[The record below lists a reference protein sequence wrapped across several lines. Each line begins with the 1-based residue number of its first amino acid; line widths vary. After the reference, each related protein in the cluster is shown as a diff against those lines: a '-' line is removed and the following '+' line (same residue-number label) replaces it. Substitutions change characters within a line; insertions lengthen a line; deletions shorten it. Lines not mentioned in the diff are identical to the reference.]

1 MNVRKHILYSKRNV
15 VYFLLFEILI
25 VLIYSLTVVM
35 TFSSREMIFDET
47 EMQLKNQSSVTEG
60 NYLDTSYTDSEA
72 VVTPAFQLQKGIYY
86 IEAFFA
92 RQGIVRAGLLYDTP
106 RNGKELVDNDEFIV
120 NPDKQVIS
128 YRVKIHDD
136 SKIRFK
142 LRLTGDA
149 VDGDY
154 IHLLKVHIVTSKL
167 TCVYRIFWL
176 IALLVLLDMI
186 LWGYVRYYTKWEA
199 ERKTVFLVLALT
211 AFFVSLPLFRSGL
224 NEGVD
229 LVFHLSR
236 LEGIYRSWNR
246 GGVFQF
252 PVRIQPGWLD
262 GYGYAVSVFYGDIF
276 MYFPAFLR
284 VIGFSLEEA
293 YKVYLGIINIATVFI
308 SFYAFRKITRD
319 DVAAMTGSVLYAGG
333 MRVTLMYSVV
343 LGGVSGMTFY
353 PLIVAGFYLLFTE
366 DIASGEYKKIWIL
379 LTAGFT
385 GILMTHMISCLII
398 GLYSVLLCIVMLK
411 KVLRRNTFV
420 ELLKAAGAAV
430 LLSLWYLVPFV
441 QYMLGE
447 KLRINSK
454 IAKDVRIEDYYAAL
468 EDFTQEGTN
477 LCNLFTDHNTLGF
490 ALIVVILLFTVTIPV
505 QGKGKQIKYCRN
517 FALLALLTVM
527 VGTDLFPVV
536 AIARRS
542 VILTKF
548 FQTIQYQFRFM
559 SVAAVMLACFA
570 ALFFASGVFERKNLY
585 WIAGLICCITLYQD
599 MQYYTTLSFDKIY
612 LDGVALEAR
621 TNKNIYSYTVGN
633 GEYLPVNTKTTA
645 LTSELEFVGDLE
657 VDQIERDGLSFKINV
672 QNKGDEAGEV
682 LFPILYYGGYQ
693 AKDCGSREQLGTVS
707 GDNGRVAVKI
717 PSGYRGKLQVGFHEP
732 LLWRIAE
739 GISLITLLSIAVY
752 IQKPDRIKRISK
764 KYMQKR
770 HMQA

>member
-154 IHLLKVHIVTSKL
+154 IQLLKVHIVTSKL

-246 GGVFQF
+246 GGGFQF

-385 GILMTHMISCLII
+385 GILMTHMVSCLII

-517 FALLALLTVM
+517 FALLALFTVM
-527 VGTDLFPVV
+527 VCTDLFPVV
-536 AIARRS
+536 AIARQS

-657 VDQIERDGLSFKINV
+657 VDQIERDGLSFNINV

-693 AKDCGSREQLGTVS
+693 AKDCGSREQLETVS

-732 LLWRIAE
+732 RLWRIAE

>member
-1 MNVRKHILYSKRNV
+1 MRAGKHLVCFKWNVI
-15 VYFLLFEILI
+15 YFLMFELLV
-25 VLIYSLTVVM
+25 VLIYGLAAVM
-35 TFSSREMIFDET
+35 TFSGRELAFEEK
-47 EMQLKNQSSVTEG
+47 EMQLKNQSSMTPG
-60 NYLDTSYTDSEA
+60 NYLDISYTGSEA

-86 IEAFFA
+86 IEASFA
-92 RQGIVRAGLLYDTP
+92 RQGIVMAGLLYDTP

-149 VDGDY
+149 ADGDY
-154 IHLLKVHIVTSKL
+154 IQLLKVRVVTSKL
-167 TCVYRIFWL
+167 TCVYRIFCL
-176 IALLVLLDMI
+176 IAFLILLDMI
-186 LWGYVRYYTKWEA
+186 LWGYVRYYAKWET
-199 ERKTVFLVLALT
+199 ERKTVFLGLALT
-211 AFFVSLPLFRSGL
+211 AFFVSLPLFCSGL

-246 GGVFQF
+246 GGEFQF
-252 PVRIQPGWLD
+252 PVRIQPGWMD

-284 VIGFSLEEA
+284 VVGFSLEEA
-293 YKVYLGIINIATVFI
+293 YKTYLGIVNIATVFI
-308 SFYAFRKITRD
+308 SFYAFKKITRD

-343 LGGVSGMTFY
+343 LGSVSGMTFY

-366 DIASGEYKKIWIL
+366 DTASGEYKRIWIL

-385 GILMTHMISCLII
+385 GILMTHMISCLMI
-398 GLYSVLLCIVMLK
+398 GLYSVMLCIVMLK

-430 LLSLWYLVPFV
+430 LLSLWYLIPFV

-447 KLRINSK
+447 KLRINSN
-454 IAKDVRIEDYYAAL
+454 IAKDVQIEDYYAAL
-468 EDFTQEGTN
+468 EDFAQEGRN
-477 LCNLFTDHNTLGF
+477 LYNLFMDHNTLGF
-490 ALIVVILLFTVTIPV
+490 ALIVVILLYAVTIPV

-517 FALLALLTVM
+517 FALLTLFTVL
-527 VGTDLFPVV
+527 VCTDLFPVV

-548 FQTIQYQFRFM
+548 FQTIQYQFRLM

-570 ALFFASGVFERKNLY
+570 ALFFASGVFDRKNLY
-585 WIAGLICCITLYQD
+585 WIAGMICCITLYQD
-599 MQYYTTLSFDKIY
+599 MQYYETLSFDKIY
-612 LDGVALEAR
+612 LDGIALEAR
-621 TNKNIYSYTVGN
+621 TDKNIYSYTVGN
-633 GEYLPVNTKTTA
+633 GEYLPVDTQTTA
-645 LTSELEFVGDLE
+645 FTSEVEYEGDM
-657 VDQIERDGLSFKINV
+657 VIDWIERDSLSFEINV
-672 QNKGDEAGEV
+672 ENKGGEEGEI
-682 LFPILYYGGYQ
+682 LFPILYYGGYK
-693 AKDCGSREQLGTVS
+693 AKDCGSRAQLETMS

-717 PSGYRGKLQVGFHEP
+717 PSGYRGKIHVGFHEP

-739 GISLITLLSIAVY
+739 GISLITLVCIAVY
-752 IQKPDRIKRISK
+752 IQKPDMIRRIRK
-764 KYMQKR
+764 KICAKK
-770 HMQA
+770 HI

>member
-1 MNVRKHILYSKRNV
+1 MES
-15 VYFLLFEILI
+15 
-25 VLIYSLTVVM
+25 
-35 TFSSREMIFDET
+35 
-47 EMQLKNQSSVTEG
+47 
-60 NYLDTSYTDSEA
+60 
-72 VVTPAFQLQKGIYY
+72 
-86 IEAFFA
+86 
-92 RQGIVRAGLLYDTP
+92 
-106 RNGKELVDNDEFIV
+106 
-120 NPDKQVIS
+120 
-128 YRVKIHDD
+128 
-136 SKIRFK
+136 
-142 LRLTGDA
+142 
-149 VDGDY
+149 
-154 IHLLKVHIVTSKL
+154 
-167 TCVYRIFWL
+167 
-176 IALLVLLDMI
+176 
-186 LWGYVRYYTKWEA
+186 
-199 ERKTVFLVLALT
+199 
-211 AFFVSLPLFRSGL
+211 
-224 NEGVD
+224 
-229 LVFHLSR
+229 
-236 LEGIYRSWNR
+236 

-517 FALLALLTVM
+517 FALLALFTVM
-527 VGTDLFPVV
+527 VCTDLLPVV

>member
-517 FALLALLTVM
+517 FALLALFTVM
-527 VGTDLFPVV
+527 VCTDLFPVV

-657 VDQIERDGLSFKINV
+657 VDQIERDVLSFKINV

>member
-1 MNVRKHILYSKRNV
+1 MNVRKHILYSRRNV
-15 VYFLLFEILI
+15 LYFLLFEILI

-35 TFSSREMIFDET
+35 TFSGRELVFDET
-47 EMQLKNQSSVTEG
+47 EMQLKNQSSMTEG
-60 NYLDTSYTDSEA
+60 NYLDISYTDSEA

-154 IHLLKVHIVTSKL
+154 IQLLKVRVVTSKL
-167 TCVYRIFWL
+167 TCVYRIFCL
-176 IALLVLLDMI
+176 VAFLVLLDMI
-186 LWGYVRYYTKWEA
+186 LWGYVRYYAKWEA
-199 ERKTVFLVLALT
+199 ERKTVFLVLTLT
-211 AFFVSLPLFRSGL
+211 AFFISLPLFRSGL

-229 LVFHLSR
+229 LGFHLSR

-246 GGVFQF
+246 EIFQF

-293 YKVYLGIINIATVFI
+293 YKVYLGIVNIATVFI
-308 SFYAFRKITRD
+308 SFYAFRRITRD

-333 MRVTLMYSVV
+333 MRVTLMYSAM
-343 LGGVSGMTFY
+343 LGGVSGMTFF

-366 DIASGEYKKIWIL
+366 DTASGEYKRIWIL

-385 GILMTHMISCLII
+385 GILMTHMISSLMI
-398 GLYSVLLCIVMLK
+398 GLYSVLLCVVMLT
-411 KVLRRNTFV
+411 KVLRRNTFI
-420 ELLKAAGAAV
+420 ELLKAAAAAV
-430 LLSLWYLVPFV
+430 LLSLWYLLPLI

-447 KLRINSK
+447 KLRINSN
-454 IAKDVRIEDYYAAL
+454 IAKDTQIEDYYAAL
-468 EDFTQEGTN
+468 EDFAQVGRN
-477 LCNLFTDHNTLGF
+477 LYNLFMDHNTLGF

-517 FALLALLTVM
+517 FALLTLFTV
-527 VGTDLFPVV
+527 VVCTDLFPVV

-548 FQTIQYQFRFM
+548 FQTIQYQFRLM

-585 WIAGLICCITLYQD
+585 WIAGIICCITLYQD
-599 MQYYTTLSFDKIY
+599 MQYYATLSFDKIY

-633 GEYLPVNTKTTA
+633 GEYLPVNTRTTA
-645 LTSELEFVGDLE
+645 LTGELEYEGDL
-657 VDQIERDGLSFKINV
+657 VIDQIEREGLSFEINV
-672 QNKGDEAGEV
+672 ENKGGEEGEV

-693 AKDCGSREQLGTVS
+693 AKDCGSREQLETVS

-717 PSGYRGKLQVGFHEP
+717 PSGYSGKLQVGFHEP
-732 LLWRIAE
+732 MLWRIAE

-752 IQKPDRIKRISK
+752 IQKPDRIRRIRK

-770 HMQA
+770 HIQA

>member
-1 MNVRKHILYSKRNV
+1 MNVRKHILYSKWNV

-154 IHLLKVHIVTSKL
+154 IQLLKVHIVTSKL

-246 GGVFQF
+246 GGFQF

-293 YKVYLGIINIATVFI
+293 YKAYLGIINIATVFI

-385 GILMTHMISCLII
+385 GILMTHMVSCLII

-517 FALLALLTVM
+517 FALLALFTVM
-527 VGTDLFPVV
+527 VCTDLFPVV

-693 AKDCGSREQLGTVS
+693 AKDCGSREQLETVS

-732 LLWRIAE
+732 RLWRIAE

-752 IQKPDRIKRISK
+752 IQKPGRIKRISK

>member
-1 MNVRKHILYSKRNV
+1 MNVRKHIVWFKRNV
-15 VYFLLFEILI
+15 VYFLLFEIFI

-35 TFSSREMIFDET
+35 TFSGRELVFEEK
-47 EMQLKNQSSVTEG
+47 EMQLKNQSSMTAG
-60 NYLDTSYTDSEA
+60 NYLDTSYTDTEA
-72 VVTPAFQLQKGIYY
+72 VVTPAFRLQKGIYY
-86 IEAFFA
+86 IEASFH

-106 RNGKELVDNDEFIV
+106 RNRKELVDNDEFIV

-154 IHLLKVHIVTSKL
+154 IQLLKVRVVTSKL
-167 TCVYRIFWL
+167 TCVYRIFCL
-176 IALLVLLDMI
+176 AAFLVLLDMI
-186 LWGYVRYYTKWEA
+186 LWGYVRYYAKWKA
-199 ERKTVFLVLALT
+199 ERKTVFLCLT
-211 AFFVSLPLFRSGL
+211 LTTFFISLPLFRSGL

-229 LVFHLSR
+229 LGFHLSR

-246 GGVFQF
+246 EIFQF

-293 YKVYLGIINIATVFI
+293 YKVYLGIVNIATVFI
-308 SFYAFRKITRD
+308 SFYAFRRITRD

-333 MRVTLMYSVV
+333 MRVTLMYSAM
-343 LGGVSGMTFY
+343 LGGVSGMTFF

-366 DIASGEYKKIWIL
+366 DTVSGEYKRLWIL

-385 GILMTHMISCLII
+385 GILMTHMISCLMI
-398 GLYSVLLCIVMLK
+398 GLYSVLLCVVMLK
-411 KVLRRNTFV
+411 KVLRRNTFA
-420 ELLKAAGAAV
+420 ELLKAAGVAV
-430 LLSLWYLVPFV
+430 LLSLWYLLPLIQYLFV
-441 QYMLGE
+441 E
-447 KLRINSK
+447 KLRINSN
-454 IAKDVRIEDYYAAL
+454 IAKDTQIEDYYAAL
-468 EDFTQEGTN
+468 EDFAQVGRN
-477 LCNLFTDHNTLGF
+477 LYNLFMDYNTLGF
-490 ALIVVILLFTVTIPV
+490 ALIVVILLYAVTIPV

-517 FALLALLTVM
+517 FALLTLFTV
-527 VGTDLFPVV
+527 VACTDLFPVV

-548 FQTIQYQFRFM
+548 FQTIQYQFRLM

-570 ALFFASGVFERKNLY
+570 ALFFASGVFDRKNLY
-585 WIAGLICCITLYQD
+585 WIAGMICCITLYQD
-599 MQYYTTLSFDKIY
+599 MQYYETLSFDEIY
-612 LDGVALEAR
+612 LDGIALESR
-621 TNKNIYSYTVGN
+621 TDKNIYSYAVGN
-633 GEYLPVNTKTTA
+633 GEYLPVATQTTA
-645 LTSELEFVGDLE
+645 LTGELEYAGDL
-657 VDQIERDGLSFKINV
+657 VIDQIERDGLSFEINV
-672 QNKGDEAGEV
+672 ENKGSEEGEI

-693 AKDCGSREQLGTVS
+693 ANDCSSYEQLEMIS

-717 PSGYRGKLQVGFHEP
+717 PSGYRGKFQVGFHEP
-732 LLWRIAE
+732 MLWRIAE
-739 GISLITLLSIAVY
+739 GISLITLLSMAVY
-752 IQKPDRIKRISK
+752 MQKPVMIKRIK
-764 KYMQKR
+764 EKQVQRR
-770 HMQA
+770 HIHA